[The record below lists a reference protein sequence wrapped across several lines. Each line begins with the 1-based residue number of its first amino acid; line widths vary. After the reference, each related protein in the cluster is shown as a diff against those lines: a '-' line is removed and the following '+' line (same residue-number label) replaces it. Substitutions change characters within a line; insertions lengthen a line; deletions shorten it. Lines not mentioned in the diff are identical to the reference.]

1 LQKLPKF
8 PNFGPRQ
15 LETKADFLRTH
26 QTEITVL
33 SQFHVSSLTA
43 EVRVPTKNASTAQD
57 NLTFQGE

>member
-1 LQKLPKF
+1 LQKLPKL

-33 SQFHVSSLTA
+33 SQFHVTL
-43 EVRVPTKNASTAQD
+43 TKNVSTAQD
-57 NLTFQGE
+57 NLTFQGD